1 MRREIH
7 GIPASEGIV
16 SGKAYFLKNPDL
28 SYDKKNIEN
37 IADEVARLDQ
47 AIEHSC
53 HQVKRISQDLQ
64 EDPAEKHNKIMDI
77 QILMLQDPEF
87 TKQIKEVIEAEAV
100 NAEHAVEKVSRQVI
114 QMLEDLE
121 DNPYMQERKSDITDI
136 SQRLMANLLEVP
148 LQGMPE
154 ISEEVI
160 LVADDLKPSDTV
172 QLNTKYI
179 KGFVTKEGGQTSHS
193 SIIARALGLPAVVG
207 AERVYEEV
215 SDGSEII
222 LDAEKGK
229 VIVNPEIWEKVHYK
243 KSIRKYAKGQAAWE
257 KLADVPTQ
265 SADGKP
271 FEVAANITRPN
282 EVPEVLAKGAEG
294 IGLYRT
300 EFLYMD
306 AFDFPGEE
314 TQFKAYKEVLS
325 QMGDEGVIVR
335 TIDIGGDKD
344 LPYAELPKED
354 NPFLGYRAIRIS
366 LNEPAIFETQIRALL
381 RASVYGNLKIMFPM
395 IATIEEFL
403 QAKAIVFNMKDQ
415 LIEEGYDVA
424 SDIDLGIMIEI
435 PAVAALADKF
445 AEVVDFFS
453 IGSNDLV
460 QYAMAAD
467 RMNKQVSYLYQP
479 YHPGVLRLIKHIID
493 AAHAAGI
500 PVGMCGE
507 MAAEERAIPLLVGL
521 GLDEFSMSAPQVLKT
536 RFLISKLDSKK
547 MQELAG
553 RAVTEC
559 STQAQVEELVKE
571 YVPTLK

>member
-1 MRREIH
+1 MRREIQ

-16 SGKAYFLKNPDL
+16 AGKAYFLKNPDL
-28 SYDKKNIEN
+28 SYKKTNIEN
-37 IADEVARLDQ
+37 VEEEVTRLDL
-47 AIEHSC
+47 AIEKSC
-53 HQVKRISQDLQ
+53 DQVKRISQEIQDN
-64 EDPAEKHNKIMDI
+64 PAEKNTKIMDV
-77 QILMLQDPEF
+77 QIMMLRDPEYM
-87 TKQIKEVIEAEAV
+87 KQIKEFIQAEAV
-100 NAEHAVEKVSRQVI
+100 NAEHAVEEISKQVI
-114 QMLEDLE
+114 EMLEDLE
-121 DNPYMQERKSDITDI
+121 DNPYMQERKSDIYDI

-148 LQGMPE
+148 LQGMTD

-160 LVADDLKPSDTV
+160 LVTDDLKPSDTV

-179 KGFVTKEGGQTSHS
+179 KGFVTKEGGKTSHS

-207 AERVYEEV
+207 AERVYEEL

-229 VIVNPEIWEKVHYK
+229 VIVNPEVWEKVHYK
-243 KSIRKYAKGQAAWE
+243 KSIRKYREGQKAWE
-257 KLADVPTQ
+257 KLAAVQTQ
-265 SADGKP
+265 SADGKT
-271 FEVAANITRPN
+271 FEVAGNITRPN

-306 AFDFPGEE
+306 SFDFPDEE
-314 TQFKAYKEVLS
+314 TQFEAYKEVLS
-325 QMGDEGVIVR
+325 KMGDESVIVR

-344 LPYAELPKED
+344 LPYAELPEEK

-395 IATIEEFL
+395 IATVEEFQ
-403 QAKAIVFNMKDQ
+403 QAKDIVVSMKDQ
-415 LIEEGYDVA
+415 LLAEGYDVA

-479 YHPGVLRLIKHIID
+479 YHPGVLRLVKHIID
-493 AAHAAGI
+493 AAHETGI

-507 MAAEERAIPLLVGL
+507 MAAAEMAIPLLVGF

-536 RFLISKLDSKK
+536 RSLISKLDSEK
-547 MQELAG
+547 MKELAE

-571 YVPTLK
+571 YVPELK